1 MPKKAVKVG
10 HGREAGKMSEE
21 GVPASPEEIE
31 AKISQLKDKRGSLR
45 EERAMLVESVR
56 GMRASASESRE
67 KSTSRRKHLNQFH
80 ESKKIADTAKK
91 ERDEINR
98 AVPPPVSVLED
109 WSSKSLKKLQGVDND
124 LTTMPT
130 LSREIREF
138 SRYFELNAA
147 IEIKKKGE
155 IAHTEYV
162 RNIRK
167 MKEVMD
173 TLEAEHPRKEVDEK
187 GGPVIKTEMKE
198 IRKVSKRIEKLDK
211 EIDKIGTDVK
221 DLIKKSRE
229 IKDQIKINNA
239 KDRVMSGTTIAA
251 DDIAL
256 LLEKGGDLGDLT
268 GIAPGNK
275 SKSSRSN
282 QSKQKS
288 RKIGVAR
295 GGPRKTRLRS
305 ER

>member
-1 MPKKAVKVG
+1 
-10 HGREAGKMSEE
+10 MSEE
-21 GVPASPEEIE
+21 GIPTPPEEIE

-80 ESKKIADTAKK
+80 ERKKTADTAEK

-147 IEIKKKGE
+147 IEIKK
-155 IAHTEYV
+155 
-162 RNIRK
+162 
-167 MKEVMD
+167 
-173 TLEAEHPRKEVDEK
+173 
-187 GGPVIKTEMKE
+187 
-198 IRKVSKRIEKLDK
+198 
-211 EIDKIGTDVK
+211 
-221 DLIKKSRE
+221 
-229 IKDQIKINNA
+229 
-239 KDRVMSGTTIAA
+239 
-251 DDIAL
+251 
-256 LLEKGGDLGDLT
+256 
-268 GIAPGNK
+268 
-275 SKSSRSN
+275 
-282 QSKQKS
+282 
-288 RKIGVAR
+288 R
-295 GGPRKTRLRS
+295 GK
-305 ER
+305 

>member
-1 MPKKAVKVG
+1 
-10 HGREAGKMSEE
+10 
-21 GVPASPEEIE
+21 
-31 AKISQLKDKRGSLR
+31 
-45 EERAMLVESVR
+45 MLVESVR

-80 ESKKIADTAKK
+80 ETKKTADTAKK
-91 ERDEINR
+91 ERDEINQ

-155 IAHTEYV
+155 IAHTEYL

-173 TLEAEHPRKEVDEK
+173 SLEAEHPRKEVDEK
-187 GGPVIKTEMKE
+187 AGSVVRIEMKE

-229 IKDQIKINNA
+229 IKEQIKINNA
-239 KDRVMSGTTIAA
+239 KDRIMSGTTIAA

>member
-1 MPKKAVKVG
+1 
-10 HGREAGKMSEE
+10 MSEE
-21 GVPASPEEIE
+21 GVPAPPEEIE

-67 KSTSRRKHLNQFH
+67 KSSSRRKHLNQFH
-80 ESKKIADTAKK
+80 ESKKSADTAKK

-162 RNIRK
+162 
-167 MKEVMD
+167 
-173 TLEAEHPRKEVDEK
+173 
-187 GGPVIKTEMKE
+187 
-198 IRKVSKRIEKLDK
+198 
-211 EIDKIGTDVK
+211 
-221 DLIKKSRE
+221 
-229 IKDQIKINNA
+229 
-239 KDRVMSGTTIAA
+239 
-251 DDIAL
+251 
-256 LLEKGGDLGDLT
+256 
-268 GIAPGNK
+268 
-275 SKSSRSN
+275 
-282 QSKQKS
+282 
-288 RKIGVAR
+288 
-295 GGPRKTRLRS
+295 
-305 ER
+305 